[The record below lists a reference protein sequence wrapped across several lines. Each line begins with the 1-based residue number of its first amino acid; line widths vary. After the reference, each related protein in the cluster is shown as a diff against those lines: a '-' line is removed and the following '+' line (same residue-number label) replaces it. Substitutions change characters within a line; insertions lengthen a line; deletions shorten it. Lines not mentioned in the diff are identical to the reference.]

1 MRAVID
7 TNCLLPSIPSKNV
20 EYWLYKSFRSK
31 DFDWVIS
38 NDILLE
44 YEEKISEFYS
54 SFTADLVINILL
66 SASNVIRAE
75 PFFFWNL
82 ITHDP
87 DDNKFAD
94 IAISAN
100 ADYLVSNDHHF
111 NVLKNAPVFPI
122 KVVKISEFQKIM
134 GY

>member
-1 MRAVID
+1 M
-7 TNCLLPSIPSKNV
+7 
-20 EYWLYKSFRSK
+20 YKSFRSK

-54 SFTADLVINILL
+54 PFTADLVINILL

-87 DDNKFAD
+87 DDNKFVD

-100 ADYLVSNDHHF
+100 VDYLVFNDHHF

-122 KVVKISEFQKIM
+122 KVVKISEFQK
-134 GY
+134 